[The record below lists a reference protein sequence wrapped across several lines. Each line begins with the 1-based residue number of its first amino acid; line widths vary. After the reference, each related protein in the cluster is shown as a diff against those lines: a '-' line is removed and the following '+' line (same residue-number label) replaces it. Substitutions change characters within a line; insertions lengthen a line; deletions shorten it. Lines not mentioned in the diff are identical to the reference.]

1 MTGRGNM
8 GKFGVAGL
16 LAASV
21 LACGGVKAVSGTNE
35 VPSQRGGSA
44 PYELLGSEVHQVA
57 DTKRGIDY
65 QIYVSLPPGYD
76 ANPDKRYPVV
86 YVTDADYGFPMLRL
100 IGRRMNGAG
109 PKVDEFILVG
119 LSYAVGED
127 TMASRRRDYTP
138 SERGASDAPAGAVH
152 GQGLVYR
159 DYLRDAV
166 LPYVDGKWRTLP
178 DRRIYVGHSYGGLL
192 GAQIL
197 LTQPEMFSGYLLGSP
212 SFWFDRKH
220 LIKAAPALLDAHRNI
235 DADVYMYVGEFEA
248 LRLGD
253 RRYMQEVDMVADN
266 ATFADMLVARNY
278 PGLELNAEVLDG
290 EDHLSVAPRGF
301 TRGLLRLLPATPAS
315 R

>member
-1 MTGRGNM
+1 M
-8 GKFGVAGL
+8 GKIALAGL
-16 LAASV
+16 LAASL
-21 LACGGVKAVSGTNE
+21 LACGGMKAISGTNE
-35 VPSQRGGSA
+35 APSQRAGGA
-44 PYELLGSEVHQVA
+44 PYELLGSEVHQIDDA
-57 DTKRGIDY
+57 KRGIEY
-65 QIYVSLPPGYD
+65 QIYVSLPPSYD

-109 PKVDEFILVG
+109 PKVEEFILVG

-152 GQGLVYR
+152 GQGLAYR

-166 LPYVDGKWRTLP
+166 LPYVEGKWRTLP

-197 LTQPEMFSGYLLGSP
+197 LTQPGMFSGYLLGSP
-212 SFWFDRKH
+212 SFWFDKKH
-220 LIKAAPALLDAHRNI
+220 LIKAAPALLGVRQNI
-235 DADVYMYVGEFEA
+235 NADVYMYVGEFEA
-248 LRLGD
+248 LRVGD

-266 ATFADMLVARNY
+266 ATFAGMLEARNY
-278 PGLELNAEVLDG
+278 PGLELNSEVLDG
-290 EDHLSVAPRGF
+290 EDHMSVAPRGF
-301 TRGLLRLLPATPAS
+301 TRGLLRLLPAIQAS

>member
-1 MTGRGNM
+1 MKRIGS
-8 GKFGVAGL
+8 ASL
-16 LAASV
+16 LAAAL
-21 LACGGVKAVSGTNE
+21 LACGGMKAASGMNE
-35 VPSQRGGSA
+35 VPSQRGGGA
-44 PYELLGSEVHQVA
+44 PYELLGSEVHQVS

-65 QIYVSLPPGYD
+65 QIYVSLPPSYA

-109 PKVDEFILVG
+109 PRVEEFILVG
-119 LSYAVGED
+119 LSYSVGED
-127 TMASRRRDYTP
+127 TMVSRRRDYTP
-138 SERGASDAPAGAVH
+138 SERGANDAPAGAVH
-152 GQGLVYR
+152 GQGLAYR

-197 LTQPEMFSGYLLGSP
+197 LTQPDIFSGYLLGSP
-212 SFWFDRKH
+212 SFWFDKKH
-220 LIKAAPALLDAHRNI
+220 LIKAAPALLNARQNI

-248 LRLGD
+248 LRVGD

-266 ATFADMLVARNY
+266 TTFAALLEARNY
-278 PGLELNAEVLDG
+278 PGLELSSEVLDG

-301 TRGLLRLLPATPAS
+301 TRGLLRLLPAPPAA